1 MSSVRH
7 GERQPAKRRLDTGIA
22 RFGEGMQ
29 PHSTKRKRHDTES
42 RLYRARMEL
51 LAAEHEEGQA
61 KDARLLDLEQQVL
74 ASISLYMYLPCA
86 SCCRF
91 ILANNTSGASTHRQ
105 PSTHRMVF
113 GG

>member
-7 GERQPAKRRLDTGIA
+7 GEHQPAKRRLDTGIT
-22 RFGEGMQ
+22 RFGEGMHPQ
-29 PHSTKRKRHDTES
+29 STQRKRHETES
-42 RLYRARMEL
+42 RLDRARMEP

-61 KDARLLDLEQQVL
+61 KDARILDLEQQVL

-86 SCCRF
+86 SCYRL

-105 PSTHRMVF
+105 RSTHRMVF
-113 GG
+113 EG